1 MRRKQ
6 KDKEDIE
13 KPPIGIEKPSVV
25 ILGAGSNK
33 SDQEGNTNTMIIRS
47 EDVRFDE
54 SDKNLFQVDD
64 PRLRADAIKHSI
76 LPRLHF
82 ALKECISLI
91 ERIYGIEVF
100 DDSIISFYPQFR
112 PKRENNLKHLYDAAY
127 TGLAGKRVKNK
138 WHGVERK
145 DGKPVHILP
154 YRYGLQLSEEGLCL
168 ILTNTMLSGLTNE
181 SQKKLFDFHIEYES
195 LIYILCSISGMR
207 QVFFWQSLALDPRI
221 SNLKQYLEYKS
232 EIGSFDNDYVSEF
245 LNYPI
250 SSEELFGT
258 TYALS
263 TLISVVTMRFA
274 CFYPIYDSYLQIAKG
289 EKVRFVALIEKLK
302 QELTRIVDE
311 APDYPENSEE
321 AKPKSAEYD
330 ELKTKEAA
338 EQRIKVMPAIRWR
351 VFQRDGW
358 KCISCGRGSQDDAIL
373 HIDHIVPRSK
383 GGKDSIENY
392 QTLCHLCNI
401 GKSNR
406 DNTDLRKSR

>member
-1 MRRKQ
+1 
-6 KDKEDIE
+6 
-13 KPPIGIEKPSVV
+13 
-25 ILGAGSNK
+25 
-33 SDQEGNTNTMIIRS
+33 MITIPK
-47 EDVRFDE
+47 DVRFDE
-54 SDKNLFQVDD
+54 SDKNLFQVGE

-91 ERIYGIEVF
+91 ERIYEIEVL
-100 DDSIISFYPQFR
+100 DDSIISFYPNFR
-112 PKRENNLKHLYDAAY
+112 SKRESELKHLYDAAY
-127 TGLAGKRVKNK
+127 TGLGGKRVKNK

-145 DGKPVHILP
+145 DGKPVQIIP
-154 YRYGLQLSEEGLCL
+154 FRYGLQLGEEGLI
-168 ILTNTMLSGLTNE
+168 ILLENRWLKGLTDN
-181 SQKKLFDFHIEYES
+181 SHKKLFDFHLEYES
-195 LIYILCSISGMR
+195 LINMLCHISGMR
-207 QVFFWQSLALDPRI
+207 QVFCWQTLTSDSSI
-221 SNLKQYLEYKS
+221 SNLKQYFEYLNKT
-232 EIGSFDNDYVSEF
+232 GSFDNDYVSEF

-250 SSEELFGT
+250 SSEALFGT

-302 QELTRIVDE
+302 QELTRIVND
-311 APDYPENSEE
+311 APEYPENSEE
-321 AKPKSAEYD
+321 AKPQSAEYD
-330 ELKTKEAA
+330 ELKAKEAA

-358 KCISCGRGSQDDAIL
+358 KCVSCGQGSQDEAIL

-406 DNTDLRKSR
+406 DNTDLRKSGKSDSA